1 MLTYVSQRICRNTRS
16 MKLKWLRPIP
26 EVWIPLYL
34 LLFVAFTVAG
44 FVFRAVEEASNHAR
58 GDIVGFTNSM
68 IDGAGSIIL
77 VSATISTT
85 IVEGALI
92 FAERYLKHRY
102 EVGKEE
108 GVEVGREE
116 GIELGVEVGVGQE
129 RQRWVDWMARKQAA
143 DEAGELFDEPPP
155 GQAPGEGRNGL

>member
-1 MLTYVSQRICRNTRS
+1 

-34 LLFVAFTVAG
+34 LLFVAFAVAG
-44 FVFRAVEEASNHAR
+44 FVFRAVEEASNHAQ
-58 GDIVGFTNSM
+58 GDIVGFTNSL

-108 GVEVGREE
+108 GRKEAQEE
-116 GIELGVEVGVGQE
+116 IRKEE
-129 RQRWVDWMARKQAA
+129 RQRWLDWMARKQAA
-143 DEAGELFDEPPP
+143 DEAGEPFDEPTP
-155 GQAPGEGRNGL
+155 GQPHSNNRNGF

>member
-1 MLTYVSQRICRNTRS
+1 
-16 MKLKWLRPIP
+16 MKLRWLRPIP

-34 LLFVAFTVAG
+34 LLFVAFAVAG
-44 FVFRAVEEASNHAR
+44 FVFRAVEEASNHAQ

-77 VSATISTT
+77 VSATLSTT

-108 GVEVGREE
+108 GRETGRVE
-116 GIELGVEVGVGQE
+116 GIELGVGEE
-129 RQRWVDWMARKQAA
+129 RQRWLDWMARKQAA
-143 DEAGELFDEPPP
+143 DDAGEPFDEPPP
-155 GQAPGEGRNGL
+155 GQLHGESRNGL

>member
-1 MLTYVSQRICRNTRS
+1 MLTYVSQRICRNAGS

-34 LLFVAFTVAG
+34 LLFVAFAVAG
-44 FVFRAVEEASNHAR
+44 FVFRAVEEASNHAQ

-116 GIELGVEVGVGQE
+116 GIELGVGEE
-129 RQRWVDWMARKQAA
+129 RRRWLDWLARKQAA
-143 DEAGELFDEPPP
+143 DEAGEPFDEPMP
-155 GQAPGEGRNGL
+155 GQVENRNGL